1 MTTTDVI
8 KRKQSSG
15 DLRFDDHTDLTAL
28 GVDAEPHDWRLP
40 ANLPSK
46 PKGLRLDAARP
57 AVTGST
63 QEVSILHYQ
72 PDWRIWIV
80 PTFSAILMLFC
91 LGLVSFRLSIGSSVL
106 LMLYSLV
113 LTLLAWSMYGL
124 RQQRL
129 VVDRHGVSYRH
140 AMAQDTLHQYPQQ
153 HAKTLQIPWG
163 DLVGIASERCFAG
176 RTLIVMS
183 RHGVDHSIRI
193 AYLPEQKA
201 DQLTRLLRTQLA
213 RRSHA

>member
-8 KRKQSSG
+8 KRKQGSA

-28 GVDAEPHDWRLP
+28 GIDIEPHDWRLP
-40 ANLPSK
+40 ANLPSN
-46 PKGLRLDAARP
+46 PKGLRLDAARS
-57 AVTGST
+57 ASTGIT

-72 PDWRIWIV
+72 SDWRIWIV
-80 PTFSAILMLFC
+80 PTFSAVLMLCC
-91 LGLVSFRLSIGSSVL
+91 LGLVGFRLSMGSSVL
-106 LMLYSLV
+106 LMLCSLV
-113 LTLLAWSMYGL
+113 LTLLAWSVYGL
-124 RQQRL
+124 KQQRL
-129 VVDRHGVSYRH
+129 VVDRHGVSYQH
-140 AMAQDTLHQYPQQ
+140 ALTPDQQHQ
-153 HAKTLQIPWG
+153 HAKAVQIPWT

-176 RTLIVMS
+176 RTLILMS

-193 AYLPEQKA
+193 TYLPEQKI

>member
-1 MTTTDVI
+1 MTTISTAKPLSTD
-8 KRKQSSG
+8 S
-15 DLRFDDHTDLTAL
+15 LRFDDHTDLTAL
-28 GVDAEPHDWRLP
+28 GIDAEPHDWRLP
-40 ANLPSK
+40 ANLPSN
-46 PKGLRLDAARP
+46 PKGLRLDAARS
-57 AVTGST
+57 ASTGIT

-72 PDWRIWIV
+72 SDWRIWIV
-80 PTFSAILMLFC
+80 PTFSAVLMLCC
-91 LGLVSFRLSIGSSVL
+91 LGLVGFRLSIGSSIL

-113 LTLLAWSMYGL
+113 LTLLGWSVYGL

-129 VVDRHGVSYRH
+129 VVDRHGVSYRSTAVRSQAH
-140 AMAQDTLHQYPQQ
+140 SDAQIQW
-153 HAKTLQIPWG
+153 A

-193 AYLPEQKA
+193 AYLPDQKA

-213 RRSHA
+213 RRSHV

>member
-1 MTTTDVI
+1 MTTISTAKPLSTD
-8 KRKQSSG
+8 S
-15 DLRFDDHTDLTAL
+15 LRFDDHTDLTAL
-28 GVDAEPHDWRLP
+28 GIDAEPHDWRLP
-40 ANLPSK
+40 ANLPSN
-46 PKGLRLDAARP
+46 PKGLRLDAARS
-57 AVTGST
+57 ASTGIT

-72 PDWRIWIV
+72 SDWRIWIV
-80 PTFSAILMLFC
+80 PTFSAVLMLCC
-91 LGLVSFRLSIGSSVL
+91 LGLVGFRLSIGSSIL

-113 LTLLAWSMYGL
+113 LTLLGWSVYGL

-129 VVDRHGVSYRH
+129 VVDRHGVSYRSTAVRSQAH
-140 AMAQDTLHQYPQQ
+140 SDT
-153 HAKTLQIPWG
+153 QIQWA

-193 AYLPEQKA
+193 AYLPDQKA

-213 RRSHA
+213 RHSHA